1 MVRKLRF
8 RMPLLRGLQVSRLPL
23 PGSTRCARS
32 GADDFGVGDLYV
44 QLHSISVSNENKADG
59 ETRAALPSYIPS
71 ASGILS
77 WGE

>member
-1 MVRKLRF
+1 ML
-8 RMPLLRGLQVSRLPL
+8 LLRGLQVSHVPL
-23 PGSTRCARS
+23 SGSTRCARS
-32 GADDFGVGDLYV
+32 WPNDFGVGDLYV

-77 WGE
+77 WEE